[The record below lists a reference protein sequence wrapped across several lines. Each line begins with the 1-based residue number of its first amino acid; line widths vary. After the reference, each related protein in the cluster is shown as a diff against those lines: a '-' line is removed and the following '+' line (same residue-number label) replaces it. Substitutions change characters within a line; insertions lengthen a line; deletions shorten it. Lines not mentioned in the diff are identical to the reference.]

1 MSELGLEPPTS
12 RLRVRRDTTE
22 LLRSVF
28 IFNKTLVHYALCPT
42 TTNTTTTT
50 TTNNDDEDDGEVE
63 VDDGDGEVDG
73 DGEFE
78 VADDGEVDDGDDKSC
93 VKIGEWEWEGPTGN
107 DWFKTYKPNEI
118 YTFEVDFKSIHT
130 KIPK

>member
-73 DGEFE
+73 DG
-78 VADDGEVDDGDDKSC
+78 DGDDKSC
-93 VKIGEWEWEGPTGN
+93 VKIGEWEWEGPRS